1 MKKVRKI
8 VLFILLIFIL
18 LNFKRIGSFFE
29 SEVASGMANFCTIL
43 LFIIF
48 VIGKIWILF
57 RNRSLYDEN
66 FEYRMVEGEDE
77 FNRQFILNR
86 YAQEI
91 IKISS
96 PDGIYDIKIRHILEK
111 DEKTGKITKLE
122 LISKSQEDNIQHPL
136 KLNKNEA
143 VYIRTDLPGGMP
155 KYQIEITKYDYTKII
170 AELGENGKVGG
181 FTLINQK
188 IERGFR
194 SLFYYLCQ

>member
-8 VLFILLIFIL
+8 VIFILLIFIL
-18 LNFKRIGSFFE
+18 VNFKRIGSFFV
-29 SEVASGMANFCTIL
+29 SDIASGIANFCTIL

-48 VIGKIWILF
+48 VIGIIWILF

-66 FEYRMVEGEDE
+66 FEYLMVAVNDE
-77 FNRQFILNR
+77 FDRQFILNAN
-86 YAQEI
+86 AQEA
-91 IKISS
+91 IKNSS
-96 PDGIYDIKIRHILEK
+96 PDGIYDIKIRYILER
-111 DEKTGKITKLE
+111 DEKTRNITK
-122 LISKSQEDNIQHPL
+122 SKSILKNQEDNIQHPL

-155 KYQIEITKYDYTKII
+155 KYQIEIIKYDYTKIT

-181 FTLINQK
+181 FTLVNQK

>member
-8 VLFILLIFIL
+8 VIFILLIFIL
-18 LNFKRIGSFFE
+18 VNFKRIGSFFG
-29 SEVASGMANFCTIL
+29 SDIASGIANFCTIL

-48 VIGKIWILF
+48 VIGIIWILF

-66 FEYRMVEGEDE
+66 FEYLMVAVNDE
-77 FNRQFILNR
+77 FDRQFILNAN
-86 YAQEI
+86 AQEA
-91 IKISS
+91 IKNSS
-96 PDGIYDIKIRHILEK
+96 PDGLYDIKIRYILER
-111 DEKTGKITKLE
+111 DEKTRNITK
-122 LISKSQEDNIQHPL
+122 SKSILKNQEDNIQHPL

-143 VYIRTDLPGGMP
+143 VYIRPDLPGGMP
-155 KYQIEITKYDYTKII
+155 KYQIEIIKYDYTKIT

-181 FTLINQK
+181 FTLVNQK